1 MDDCLKS
8 VASQEEA
15 VRMLQRLIS
24 ALKEELSKWISNS
37 HTVHI
42 SIPKER
48 RAKEIKGLDLD
59 QFPIERALG

>member
-1 MDDCLKS
+1 
-8 VASQEEA
+8 
-15 VRMLQRLIS
+15 MLQRLIS